1 MCILVTSNL
10 RLSIKSSSLSALIFF
25 LFLLLLGVFLYYFVN
40 KKAHVFSKLW
50 TASYCTHSI
59 VLWNKL
65 QVTNNSSCGIEIN
78 QVSLPIRYQRFTS
91 IASSRKKHMCDVF
104 AKLNQKF
111 ILYQKKKKLLNT
123 YKTVRIK
130 I

>member
-1 MCILVTSNL
+1 MCIRVTSNL
-10 RLSIKSSSLSALIFF
+10 SVWLSIKSSSLSVFIQLSF
-25 LFLLLLGVFLYYFVN
+25 LRLLGVFLYYFV

-65 QVTNNSSCGIEIN
+65 QVTNNSIEIN

-104 AKLNQKF
+104 WKIESRVYSIPKG
-111 ILYQKKKKLLNT
+111 KKLLNT
-123 YKTVRIK
+123 YKTVRMK